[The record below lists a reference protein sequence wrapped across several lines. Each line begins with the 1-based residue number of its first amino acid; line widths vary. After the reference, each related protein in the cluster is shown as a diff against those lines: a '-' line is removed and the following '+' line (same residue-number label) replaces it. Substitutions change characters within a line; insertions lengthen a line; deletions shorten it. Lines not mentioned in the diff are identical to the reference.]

1 MGDPALR
8 TQYTL
13 DGKKDQGRLKL
24 HGTFVMS
31 IANETAF
38 PAAGTF
44 NPMGLKSVDLTIINI
59 LGKIIAVFKDN
70 CYHIQVSAVR
80 SFAPGT
86 VWRKTGRLVGV
97 WPVFFHWN
105 KTIIA

>member
-1 MGDPALR
+1 MR

-13 DGKKDQGRLKL
+13 DGKKEQGRLKL

-31 IANETAF
+31 IADEAPF

-44 NPMGLKSVDLTIINI
+44 HPMDLKFMDLTIINI
-59 LGKIIAVFKDN
+59 LGKIIVVLKDN
-70 CYHIQVSAVR
+70 CYHILVSAAR

-86 VWRKTGRLVGV
+86 VWGKTGRLVGV

-105 KTIIA
+105 KEIIA